1 MFLRRLQNRS
11 SKGNKMLEGRKVNI
25 QRVKSEMILQEKNL
39 TNKKIKFSTLQNAPK
54 VIKLMRKQK
63 QKPTKQQQQKNS
75 REKNNSEEIVV
86 NITALPLGSVFK
98 REPSPRGH
106 IAHDLS
112 AL

>member
-63 QKPTKQQQQKNS
+63 QKPTKQTKQKTA
-75 REKNNSEEIVV
+75 EKR
-86 NITALPLGSVFK
+86 ITVKKLWLTLRHCHLDLFSKENLPQGVT
-98 REPSPRGH
+98 
-106 IAHDLS
+106 
-112 AL
+112 